1 MMVKNMVD
9 NYKWLIQADLS
20 EYEGEWTI
28 IARESVV
35 AHGQDL
41 EALYGFVDEK
51 YPGEDRIT
59 VNVPPKGVYVL

>member
-1 MMVKNMVD
+1 MED

-20 EYEGEWTI
+20 DYVGEWAI

-41 EALYGFVDEK
+41 EELYEVVDKK